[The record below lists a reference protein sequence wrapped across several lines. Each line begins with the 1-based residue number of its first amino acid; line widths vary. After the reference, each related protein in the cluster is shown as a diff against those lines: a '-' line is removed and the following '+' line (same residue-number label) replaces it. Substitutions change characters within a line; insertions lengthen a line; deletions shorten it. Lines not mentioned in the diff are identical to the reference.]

1 MSLDTTQVDV
11 AICTYR
17 RMGVA
22 ATLASL
28 AKLALPFNT
37 TIRIIVADNDR
48 EPSAQVTVAQ
58 AAAEHGLNVTYLHA
72 PAQNISIARN
82 ACLDAATGDFLAF
95 VDDDEIVSPEWLAEL
110 LTRQRD
116 TLAPIVLG
124 PVRAVYRSDYPAWVV
139 LGDFHSTKPT
149 VTNGAITT
157 GYAGNVLMTRDAF
170 TNQRFRED
178 LGVSGGEDTEFFARL
193 ARAGARI
200 AYAENAVAF
209 EAVPPERATL
219 RWLLKRRYRFGQTHA
234 LMLREAGAPLQKNKI
249 KAYAKAFYCYAIACV
264 CILFPLK
271 RRQWLLRG
279 TLHLGVARTLGAAP

>member
-1 MSLDTTQVDV
+1 MEQDTITPPPAERPV
-11 AICTYR
+11 R
-17 RMGVA
+17 RRPE
-22 ATLASL
+22 SL
-28 AKLALPFNT
+28 AKLKRAARKLFVERGYHATRPQD
-37 TIRIIVADNDR
+37 IAR
-48 EPSAQVTVAQ
+48 EAGLG
-58 AAAEHGLNVTYLHA
+58 HGTFYLHY
-72 PAQNISIARN
+72 PDKK
-82 ACLDAATGDFLAF
+82 ACFLAF

-139 LGDFHSTKPT
+139 LGDFHATKPT

-170 TNQRFRED
+170 ANQRFRED

-200 AYAENAVAF
+200 AYAENAVAY